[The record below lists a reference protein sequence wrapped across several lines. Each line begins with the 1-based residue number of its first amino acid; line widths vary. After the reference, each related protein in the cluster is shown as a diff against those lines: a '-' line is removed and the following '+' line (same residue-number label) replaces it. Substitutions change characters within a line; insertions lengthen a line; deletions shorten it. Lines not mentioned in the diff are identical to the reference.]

1 VTVELLM
8 HLSRGE
14 DRRLSETL
22 RLVDGTNARC
32 FSRTL
37 ELMRVFEH
45 PGAARRCQIAPV
57 CQ

>member
-1 VTVELLM
+1 MVELLM
-8 HLSRGE
+8 QRSRDE
-14 DRRLSETL
+14 DSRLSGTV

-37 ELMRVFEH
+37 ELMWVFED

-57 CQ
+57 C